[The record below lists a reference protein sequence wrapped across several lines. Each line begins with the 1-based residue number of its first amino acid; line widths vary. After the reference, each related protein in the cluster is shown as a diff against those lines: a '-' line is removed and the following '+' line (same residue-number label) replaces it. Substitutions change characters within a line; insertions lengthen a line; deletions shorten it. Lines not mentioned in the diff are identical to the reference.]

1 MISKTKLVLAGMALT
16 AILLFAGVAAASAGP
31 EGVSAS
37 GRDVQT
43 KDMVFWL
50 HYDPTSPTV
59 NGQATQLTFNT
70 TQYWAT
76 TNRTID
82 TVKDLKVNFYMVPP
96 LASDL
101 TVNGT
106 VKVGFWCNCTGTT
119 PNFGLTMKISEFN
132 STGVGTGTDNWTY
145 TYNYPMNFN
154 PTSAPEYYSFDL
166 TNFAHTFAK
175 NSTIH
180 FYLEITS
187 GNDKYKAVYIDTTT
201 NNSRIIFPCRDY
213 MAVTGIN
220 TFDYLG
226 NPQNGFQ
233 TDVNNTTVVMRS
245 TITDPFGGYDVR
257 WSNLTLTGPSGNAIL
272 NNQTMSKTGGTPVS
286 FSNTYE
292 TSWNFSGS
300 PPGRYNITVWAVD
313 NNGFYYCFYFMNFN
327 YGYYAVSNTSFFFIG
342 SPKYVNVVALD
353 SMGFPLPDAEVS
365 ATILDNVTGRNV
377 TNATGC
383 TNLSMQPGS
392 YVFKVRWSGVPVA
405 SQLANITDNLTE
417 AGPLIITC
425 DVFYPVFSA
434 VDSRAIP
441 LVDAAIYVH
450 YPNGTASIL
459 PFRTN
464 LSGEISLQQV
474 PRGPYELSVVWGGLE
489 VNRTIILVNG
499 NITYTISCDVFYL
512 KVNLVDP
519 HGLPVPSAQVV
530 VADNSTGIVADSR
543 LSDPNGTVE
552 FRLPR
557 HFYDLG
563 VYWYEAVVNTTR
575 HLPVLADREVDIVCG
590 IFYFTVQALDSK
602 DVPVENALGVVSI
615 SSNGKVMDSKL
626 SDGQGMFEIRMP
638 TGSYNISI
646 YWQDVLVFQGAE
658 VPVNADSTFTA
669 YCWVYYLTVTSVDS
683 RGLPIDNAQ
692 VQINAVPSGKL
703 FDAKASNAAGNLT
716 SRLPATEISIT
727 ARWQDVV
734 VNITPSFILEKD
746 DAIVLHCSVHYL
758 TITALDDHGIAIQ
771 NAQVRIGF
779 TGTEKLLDVQST
791 DASGRMVSRLPASLL
806 SITAFWQDILVNYTP
821 SYNLTS
827 DSELQ
832 LGCMVYYLEVL
843 TLDSRSVPLEDA
855 FVRVSMVE
863 GRLAESPRSNQSGL
877 VSVRVPVGLVNIS
890 VTWANVLVG
899 EVPGH
904 PVNSSHLLIVG
915 CSVYYLDVIV
925 TDSHDVIVTNAQ
937 VSFFRMSSGKQM
949 DVRTTGPLG
958 NATFRL
964 PSEIYKIT
972 VVWQDQLVSP
982 DTDFRIERDGS
993 LTLKSLIFY
1002 LAVKPV
1008 DSKGLPLENATVVF
1022 NQDFTGN
1029 VLDTQ
1034 ITGKDGVV
1042 TARLPIGRHT
1052 ITVSWKDVEVNTT
1065 PSYDLTGDA
1074 SLTVSCRVFYLAAR
1088 PLDAS
1093 GLPIAEAEVTVFP
1106 AGRSDGSTTL
1116 TTDALGNAVFRLP
1129 AQDYDMN
1136 VAWKGVTVCEQNGY
1150 SLVTDSALPL
1160 NCRVYYLTV
1169 KVADK
1174 DGKGLDGVQITVYT
1188 VRNSLAYE
1196 VAGSAITNGSS
1207 RCVFR
1212 LPVGEYKV
1220 MARLKTTYMLTP
1232 IDMTQGRVVDLSDTL
1247 SVRLVFDQYPV
1258 PIYTTNEFYAALL
1271 FTILLLVA
1279 ISTVYYMYR
1288 KFGRKPAPA
1297 GTGAAAPS
1305 KEDAPLEAATSGDD
1319 EQDDEEDDGMDEADE
1334 EEETDTGD
1342 EEEEEQEE
1350 EVDLEDE
1357 HGPVDDVKAGPATD
1371 KKGPEPVNRPPVNI
1385 PPVAPAEPAAHQ
1397 PVTKLPTQVH
1407 EAEAPSKGPGPAA
1420 KPEPPKQPEPKA
1432 KEGMKADEI
1441 DKLLDEL

>member
-1 MISKTKLVLAGMALT
+1 MIPKMKLLLAGMALT
-16 AILLFAGVAAASAGP
+16 AILLLAGVAAASAGP

-37 GRDVQT
+37 GREVQT
-43 KDMVFWL
+43 KDMVFWM

-132 STGVGTGTDNWTY
+132 SSGGGGGTDNWTY
-145 TYNYPMNFN
+145 TYDHPTNFN

-166 TNFAHTFAK
+166 TGFAHTFAK

-187 GNDKYKAVYIDTTT
+187 GNDKYKAVYIDTAT

-213 MAVTGIN
+213 MAVAGIN
-220 TFDYLG
+220 TFDYQG

-233 TDVNNTTVVMRS
+233 VGVNNTTVVMRS

-257 WSNLTLTGPSGNAIL
+257 WSNLTLTGPGGNSIL
-272 NNQTMSKTGGTPVS
+272 NNQTMAKTGGTPVS

-300 PPGRYNITVWAVD
+300 PSGRYNITVWAVD

-342 SPKYVNVVALD
+342 TPKYVNVVALD

-365 ATILDNVTGRNV
+365 ATILDNVTDRNI

-383 TNLSMQPGS
+383 SNLSMQPGS
-392 YVFKVRWSGVPVA
+392 YVFKVRWSGVLVA
-405 SQLANITDNLTE
+405 GQVANITDNLT
-417 AGPLIITC
+417 AADPLVITC
-425 DVFYPVFSA
+425 DVYYPVFSA
-434 VDSRAIP
+434 VDSRAVP
-441 LVDAAIYVH
+441 LVDAAVYVH

-499 NITYTISCDVFYL
+499 NITYTVSCDVFYL

-543 LSDPNGTVE
+543 LSDPNGTLE

-557 HFYDLG
+557 HFYDLT

-575 HLPVLADREVDIVCG
+575 HLPVLANREVDMVCG
-590 IFYFTVQALDSK
+590 IFYFTVQALDSRG
-602 DVPVENALGVVSI
+602 VAVENALGVVSI

-626 SDGQGMFEIRMP
+626 SDGKGMFEIRMP

-646 YWQDVLVFQGAE
+646 YWQDVLVFEGVD
-658 VPVNADSTFTA
+658 VPVNSDATFTA

-683 RGLPIDNAQ
+683 RGVPIENAQ
-692 VQINAVPSGKL
+692 VQIKAVPSGKL
-703 FDAKASNAAGNLT
+703 FDAKASDAAGNLT

-734 VNITPSFILEKD
+734 VNSTASFILDKD
-746 DAIVLHCSVHYL
+746 DAIVLHCSVYYL
-758 TITALDDHGIAIQ
+758 TITALDDHRLPIQ

-779 TGTEKLLDVQST
+779 SGTEKLLDAQST
-791 DASGRMVSRLPASLL
+791 DAGGKMVSRLPASRL
-806 SITAFWQDILVNYTP
+806 SVTAFWQDILVNETP
-821 SYNLTS
+821 AYDLAS
-827 DSELQ
+827 DSELE

-843 TLDSRSVPLEDA
+843 ALDSRSVPLEDA
-855 FVRVSMVE
+855 FVRVSLVG

-877 VSVRVPVGLVNIS
+877 VSVRVPVGQVNIL
-890 VTWANVLVG
+890 VTWANVPVG
-899 EVPGH
+899 EVSGH

-1002 LAVKPV
+1002 LTVKPV

-1034 ITGKDGVV
+1034 ITGKDGAV

-1052 ITVSWKDVEVNTT
+1052 ITVSWKDVEVNMTT
-1065 PSYDLTGDA
+1065 SYELSGDA
-1074 SLTVSCRVFYLAAR
+1074 TLTVSCRVFYLTAR

-1093 GLPIAEAEVTVFP
+1093 GLPVAEAEVTIFP

-1129 AQDYDMN
+1129 AQDYDMK
-1136 VAWKGVTVCEQNGY
+1136 VAWKGVTVCVRNGY
-1150 SLVTDSALPL
+1150 PLVKDSALPL

-1169 KVADK
+1169 KVADR

-1188 VRNSLAYE
+1188 VRNGLAYE
-1196 VAGSAITNGSS
+1196 VAGSAVTNGSS
-1207 RCVFR
+1207 RCIFR
-1212 LPVGEYKV
+1212 LPVGDYKV
-1220 MARLKTTYMLTP
+1220 LARLKTTYLLTP
-1232 IDMTQGRVVDLSDTL
+1232 IDMSQARMVDLQDTM

-1279 ISTVYYMYR
+1279 ISTVYYVYR
-1288 KFGRKPAPA
+1288 KFGRRPGSA
-1297 GTGAAAPS
+1297 GPGAVAPS
-1305 KEDAPLEAATSGDD
+1305 NEEETAEEALSGDD
-1319 EQDDEEDDGMDEADE
+1319 EQEGDEGDDGKDEADGEDRTETGDEADE
-1334 EEETDTGD
+1334 E
-1342 EEEEEQEE
+1342 QEE
-1350 EVDLEDE
+1350 EIDLENGDE
-1357 HGPVDDVKAGPATD
+1357 LEEDVKAGPSSE
-1371 KKGPEPVNRPPVNI
+1371 KGPEQVKKTPVVI
-1385 PPVAPAEPAAHQ
+1385 PPVAPAEPAAPQ
-1397 PVTKLPTQVH
+1397 PPIKLSTQVH
-1407 EAEAPSKGPGPAA
+1407 EAEASSKGPGPAA

-1432 KEGMKADEI
+1432 KEGSSADEI
-1441 DKLLDEL
+1441 DKLLNEL